1 MSGKLLVDGC
11 NQFARYPAV
20 LRPFAASGSRAMS
33 VVPLTPEVQLVQVQ
47 ADLATL
53 QYVLAHLI
61 VRLPPND
68 QEVVVGM
75 VEAAARSLD
84 DLDRHL
90 PPGPGTAEEMSHQTN
105 LSARKFLTLVA
116 NCRSNLPKAAR

>member
-1 MSGKLLVDGC
+1 
-11 NQFARYPAV
+11 
-20 LRPFAASGSRAMS
+20 MS
-33 VVPLTPEVQLVQVQ
+33 VAPLTPEVQLVQVQ

-68 QEVVVGM
+68 QELVVGM

-84 DLDRHL
+84 DSDRHL
-90 PPGPGTAEEMSHQTN
+90 PAGPGTVDVGDVRRRRKPAALTGFSWLERCSRVERCPN
-105 LSARKFLTLVA
+105 GSASSTFGMKRGDAVMPACIVFVH
-116 NCRSNLPKAAR
+116 

>member
-1 MSGKLLVDGC
+1 
-11 NQFARYPAV
+11 
-20 LRPFAASGSRAMS
+20 MS
-33 VVPLTPEVQLVQVQ
+33 VAPLTPEVQLVQVQ

-84 DLDRHL
+84 DLDGQL
-90 PPGPGTAEEMSHQTN
+90 PAGPGTVEEMSHQTN
-105 LSARKFLTLVA
+105 LSARKFLTMVA
-116 NCRSNLPKAAR
+116 ECRSDLLKVAR

>member
-1 MSGKLLVDGC
+1 
-11 NQFARYPAV
+11 
-20 LRPFAASGSRAMS
+20 MS
-33 VVPLTPEVQLVQVQ
+33 VAPLTPEVQLVQVQ

-61 VRLPPND
+61 VRLPAND

-84 DLDRHL
+84 DLD
-90 PPGPGTAEEMSHQTN
+90 N
-105 LSARKFLTLVA
+105 
-116 NCRSNLPKAAR
+116 NCRLDPAPSRRCRIRRICPPESSSPW

>member
-1 MSGKLLVDGC
+1 
-11 NQFARYPAV
+11 
-20 LRPFAASGSRAMS
+20 MS
-33 VVPLTPEVQLVQVQ
+33 VAPLTPEVQLVQVQ

-53 QYVLAHLI
+53 QSVLAHLI

-90 PPGPGTAEEMSHQTN
+90 PAGPGTVEEMSHQTN

-116 NCRSNLPKAAR
+116 NCRSKLPKAAR

>member
-1 MSGKLLVDGC
+1 
-11 NQFARYPAV
+11 
-20 LRPFAASGSRAMS
+20 MS
-33 VVPLTPEVQLVQVQ
+33 VAPLTPEVQLVQVQ

-53 QYVLAHLI
+53 QYVPAHLI

-84 DLDRHL
+84 DLDGHL
-90 PPGPGTAEEMSHQTN
+90 PAGPGTVE
-105 LSARKFLTLVA
+105 R
-116 NCRSNLPKAAR
+116 CRIRRICPPESSSPWERTVGRTS